1 MQKILVIGSSNIDLV
16 ITSTSLPKP
25 GETVIGDTFLK
36 NPGGKGANQAVAANR
51 LGGNVA
57 FITKVGNDVFGKELK
72 ELYKKEGIN
81 CHGVMTDNSTR
92 TGVALI
98 NVDRSGENFITIYQG
113 ANKQLLIDD
122 IINLSSLIDESD
134 IILMQLEIPM
144 DTVNYII
151 NHAFEKGKKIIL
163 NPAPAHSFTDEALSK
178 LFAITPNKTETEQ
191 LTGIEIQDERSVL
204 EAASILIKKG
214 VKNVI
219 ITLGSQ
225 GAYYVN
231 EKEHFLIPA
240 PHVKAVDSTAAGD
253 TFCGAIAA
261 ELSRG
266 HEWDEAL
273 QFATAASAICVTRM
287 GAQLSIP
294 TEHEV
299 RNFIKNN
306 Q

>member
-16 ITSTSLPKP
+16 INSTNLPKP

-36 NPGGKGANQAVAANR
+36 NPGGKGANQAVASKR
-51 LGGNVA
+51 LGAHVA
-57 FITKVGNDVFGKELK
+57 FITKVGNDEFGKELT
-72 ELYKKEGIN
+72 ELYKKEGID
-81 CHGVMTDNSTR
+81 CRGVLTDSSSR

-98 NVDRSGENFITIYQG
+98 NVDRKGENFITIYQG
-113 ANKQLLIDD
+113 ANKQLLIND
-122 IINLSSLIDESD
+122 IISLSSLIDESD

-144 DTVNYII
+144 DTVNYVIEQ
-151 NHAFEKGKKIIL
+151 AYEKRKKIIL
-163 NPAPAHSFTDEALSK
+163 NPAPAQAFTDEALSK

-191 LTGIEIQDERSVL
+191 LTGITIQDEKSTL
-204 EAASILIKKG
+204 EAANILIKKG

-219 ITLGSQ
+219 ITLGSK
-225 GAYYVN
+225 GVYYVN

-240 PHVKAVDSTAAGD
+240 PHVKAVDTTAAGD

-266 HEWDEAL
+266 HGWDEAL
-273 QFATAASAICVTRM
+273 HFATAASAICVTRM

-294 TEHEV
+294 TEQEV

-306 Q
+306 N